1 MYYTYSDY
9 LKNKYHEKVYKLPV
23 NLPVTCPNRLNGAC
37 GCDFCAEQGTGFEA
51 LNPQLSVTE
60 QLTLT
65 REKIEK
71 KYHAHKFI
79 AYFQNY
85 TNTFLPIDRFEK
97 YMREGAS
104 FPDVVEISI
113 STRPDCI
120 RSDYLEILEKIRS
133 EFQVEITLELGLQ
146 TVNYHTLRNIHRGH
160 TLAEFIDAMW
170 MIRDYHF
177 DTCAH
182 VILNLPGDDL
192 IDAIESA
199 KILSALQV
207 STVKLHSLYI
217 AKNTRLC
224 EAYEN
229 GTITLCSKEDYI
241 TRAITFLEY
250 LNPEIA
256 VERLFSRIPE
266 NDAVFCNWGTSWW
279 KLKDENEADGEII
292 GFLPGDPDAGFAHT
306 LGKIVIRLEDGTEVR
321 ASGIKHRYLDEI
333 WHNQDKYMG
342 RIVKVNFHEYTPD
355 GSLRHPRLKWP
366 KCLRDTEERVGDKE

>member
-51 LNPQLSVTE
+51 LNPQLSVRE

-207 STVKLHSLYI
+207 STVKLHSILL
-217 AKNTRLC
+217 KTQGC
-224 EAYEN
+224 
-229 GTITLCSKEDYI
+229 
-241 TRAITFLEY
+241 
-250 LNPEIA
+250 
-256 VERLFSRIPE
+256 V
-266 NDAVFCNWGTSWW
+266 
-279 KLKDENEADGEII
+279 KLMKM
-292 GFLPGDPDAGFAHT
+292 
-306 LGKIVIRLEDGTEVR
+306 V
-321 ASGIKHRYLDEI
+321 
-333 WHNQDKYMG
+333 Q
-342 RIVKVNFHEYTPD
+342 
-355 GSLRHPRLKWP
+355 
-366 KCLRDTEERVGDKE
+366 

>member
-1 MYYTYSDY
+1 MKRFINFLSIF
-9 LKNKYHEKVYKLPV
+9 LLPAQTV
-23 NLPVTCPNRLNGAC
+23 LNGAC

-170 MIRDYHF
+170 MSEI
-177 DTCAH
+177 
-182 VILNLPGDDL
+182 
-192 IDAIESA
+192 
-199 KILSALQV
+199 
-207 STVKLHSLYI
+207 
-217 AKNTRLC
+217 
-224 EAYEN
+224 
-229 GTITLCSKEDYI
+229 ITL
-241 TRAITFLEY
+241 T
-250 LNPEIA
+250 P
-256 VERLFSRIPE
+256 VHMLFSTCQVMI
-266 NDAVFCNWGTSWW
+266 
-279 KLKDENEADGEII
+279 
-292 GFLPGDPDAGFAHT
+292 
-306 LGKIVIRLEDGTEVR
+306 
-321 ASGIKHRYLDEI
+321 
-333 WHNQDKYMG
+333 
-342 RIVKVNFHEYTPD
+342 
-355 GSLRHPRLKWP
+355 
-366 KCLRDTEERVGDKE
+366 

>member
-1 MYYTYSDY
+1 M
-9 LKNKYHEKVYKLPV
+9 
-23 NLPVTCPNRLNGAC
+23 
-37 GCDFCAEQGTGFEA
+37 
-51 LNPQLSVTE
+51 
-60 QLTLT
+60 
-65 REKIEK
+65 
-71 KYHAHKFI
+71 
-79 AYFQNY
+79 
-85 TNTFLPIDRFEK
+85 
-97 YMREGAS
+97 
-104 FPDVVEISI
+104 
-113 STRPDCI
+113 
-120 RSDYLEILEKIRS
+120 EILEKIRS

-199 KILSALQV
+199 KILSTLQV

-279 KLKDENEADGEII
+279 KLKDELLNTMQKTDSYQ
-292 GFLPGDPDAGFAHT
+292 
-306 LGKIVIRLEDGTEVR
+306 GKMY
-321 ASGIKHRYLDEI
+321 HYL
-333 WHNQDKYMG
+333 HG
-342 RIVKVNFHEYTPD
+342 AALRSLD
-355 GSLRHPRLKWP
+355 GSDNL
-366 KCLRDTEERVGDKE
+366 

>member
-97 YMREGAS
+97 YIREGAS

-120 RSDYLEILEKIRS
+120 RS
-133 EFQVEITLELGLQ
+133 
-146 TVNYHTLRNIHRGH
+146 
-160 TLAEFIDAMW
+160 
-170 MIRDYHF
+170 
-177 DTCAH
+177 
-182 VILNLPGDDL
+182 
-192 IDAIESA
+192 
-199 KILSALQV
+199 
-207 STVKLHSLYI
+207 
-217 AKNTRLC
+217 
-224 EAYEN
+224 
-229 GTITLCSKEDYI
+229 
-241 TRAITFLEY
+241 
-250 LNPEIA
+250 
-256 VERLFSRIPE
+256 
-266 NDAVFCNWGTSWW
+266 
-279 KLKDENEADGEII
+279 
-292 GFLPGDPDAGFAHT
+292 
-306 LGKIVIRLEDGTEVR
+306 
-321 ASGIKHRYLDEI
+321 
-333 WHNQDKYMG
+333 
-342 RIVKVNFHEYTPD
+342 
-355 GSLRHPRLKWP
+355 
-366 KCLRDTEERVGDKE
+366 

>member
-37 GCDFCAEQGTGFEA
+37 GCDFCAEQGTGFES
-51 LNPQLSVTE
+51 LDHQLSVTE

-160 TLAEFIDAMW
+160 TLA
-170 MIRDYHF
+170 
-177 DTCAH
+177 
-182 VILNLPGDDL
+182 
-192 IDAIESA
+192 
-199 KILSALQV
+199 
-207 STVKLHSLYI
+207 
-217 AKNTRLC
+217 
-224 EAYEN
+224 
-229 GTITLCSKEDYI
+229 
-241 TRAITFLEY
+241 
-250 LNPEIA
+250 
-256 VERLFSRIPE
+256 
-266 NDAVFCNWGTSWW
+266 
-279 KLKDENEADGEII
+279 
-292 GFLPGDPDAGFAHT
+292 
-306 LGKIVIRLEDGTEVR
+306 
-321 ASGIKHRYLDEI
+321 
-333 WHNQDKYMG
+333 
-342 RIVKVNFHEYTPD
+342 
-355 GSLRHPRLKWP
+355 
-366 KCLRDTEERVGDKE
+366 